1 MAPGSS
7 GTANEIVTW
16 GAIELSRAIREREV
30 SCVEV
35 MAAFL
40 EQIGRHNPVHNAI
53 VSLRDEGELLEEAA
67 ERDRDLDQGEYR
79 GWMHGFPQ
87 APKDLTS
94 TVGIRTTMGSRLFQE
109 NIPAA
114 DSILV
119 ERIRREGSVLI
130 GKTNTPEFGLGSHT
144 YNDVF
149 GATRNAHVPD
159 RTAGG
164 SSGGAAVALA
174 LRMLPVADGSD
185 AMGSLRNPAGYNN
198 VLGFRP
204 SWGRVPGGP
213 APDVFYQQL
222 SSEGPMARSVADL
235 AMLLST
241 LAGYD
246 DRAPLSNTEDPCV
259 FTRPLSTEVRGR
271 RIAWL
276 GDLGGYLAIEPEVL
290 ALCRSALEEIE
301 GVGCV
306 VEEALP
312 DFPFERMWSA
322 WTTLRSLGQA
332 GRHRENYADGER
344 RALLKPEIVWEIE
357 RGMGLSGLDFHQAA
371 LDRSG
376 WYGALRALFQR
387 YDYFALPSAQLLPF
401 DVTLDWPHEVAGRAM
416 DSYHR
421 WMEVVVPASLAG
433 LPAISVPAGF
443 SEDGRPIGLQLVG
456 PAKGDLG
463 VLELAAAYEAAT
475 QWVQRRPPPALTTA

>member
-1 MAPGSS
+1 MAAELPGIAS
-7 GTANEIVTW
+7 EIVTW
-16 GAIELSRAIREREV
+16 DALRLSEAIRDREV
-30 SCVEV
+30 SCVDV
-35 MAAFL
+35 MTAFL
-40 EQIGRHNPVHNAI
+40 EQIERHNPTHNAI
-53 VSLRDEGELLEEAA
+53 VSLRGRDELIEEAA
-67 ERDRDLDQGEYR
+67 ERDRALDRGEYR

-94 TVGIRTTMGSRLFQE
+94 TAGLRTTLGSRLFE
-109 NIPAA
+109 DNVPAA

-119 ERIRREGSVLI
+119 ERMRRAGPVII

-144 YNDVF
+144 FNDVF
-149 GATRNAHVPD
+149 GATRNAYAPD

-213 APDVFYQQL
+213 APDIFYQQL
-222 SSEGPMARSVADL
+222 STEGPMARTVADL

-241 LAGYD
+241 IAGYD
-246 DRAPLSNTEDPCV
+246 DRAPLSNRQDPSV
-259 FTRPLSTEVRGR
+259 FGEPLSTDVRGR

-276 GDLGGYLAIEPEVL
+276 GDLGGYLAVEPEVL
-290 ALCRSALEEIE
+290 ALCRAALAEIE
-301 GVGCV
+301 GVGGV

-312 DFPFERMWSA
+312 DFPFERMWDA

-332 GRHRENYADGER
+332 GRHRENYADPAR
-344 RALLKPEIVWEIE
+344 RALLKPEIIWEVE
-357 RGMGLSGLDFHQAA
+357 RGMSLSGLDFHRAA
-371 LDRSG
+371 LDRAA
-376 WYGALRALFQR
+376 WYNALRTLFQR
-387 YDYFALPSAQLLPF
+387 FDYFALPSAQLLPF
-401 DVTLDWPHEVAGRAM
+401 DVTLDWPHEVAGRTM
-416 DSYHR
+416 DTYHR

-443 SEDGRPIGLQLVG
+443 SADGRPIGLQLVA
-456 PAKGDLG
+456 PAGADLA
-463 VLELAAAYEAAT
+463 VLELASAHELAT
-475 QWVQRRPPPALTTA
+475 DRVLRRLPPALAV